1 MDARRNSGSYVRP
14 TDYFTHHDSQPTV
27 HVPKTRR
34 SDIHRGPSYIE
45 PLPQLDTR
53 GATAYRNSA
62 FDRSPVS
69 DEHASRHRSKHGTV
83 SDRSP
88 LQRLEGKL
96 DDISKEE
103 KRARVESAEQR
114 ARQKSSANQ
123 SRRVDAGH
131 RQPLSHLPDSG
142 YRRHERRYSSAPTSG
157 TEHNDNMHRGRSSL
171 DHGGRLPGAT
181 DADKLN
187 AGQIF
192 GRASDALV
200 TPGQA
205 RTVGESHKYSD
216 HPMNIGGQTRPER
229 SNSKSYRH
237 RARDAGFVGAAAA
250 AAMPSHDPRAYEG
263 TGGQERGRRFSDHHD
278 EMRLTSR
285 DRKTNASQYTS
296 PHDQHAGH
304 KSSSHAA
311 GAQQSLHISR
321 TGGNGGLKAAIQ
333 HQDPDPVSPKSVRT
347 GNKHGPVYSIPPQIA
362 SGQDAR
368 DHVGFSEAQLV
379 APPQGDQS
387 ASRHQHHGF
396 NNLFHRNQ
404 HKDGVYRKG
413 PELQEWRQAG
423 VARLSAGDHDL
434 QDSTQASANKNG
446 HWWDGRGSRHRN
458 SDNNSSG
465 TYDGAY
471 DEPAKTFRPPLFLK
485 CGPLLRYT
493 GMRREISS
501 NKSHTGHTEKE
512 IWRGTV
518 MIVTQDERSSYEEI
532 PTLRLFAQSMELLP
546 PLSAEIQQDPPS
558 QYLDPIAGQ
567 MKVSRTGQ
575 PLFVRSV
582 AVLED
587 GVDLSRVENE
597 SGLFE
602 LTNSF
607 DREPQQTNRPLAHEG
622 QSRNTRNRPRVRAR
636 DGEMV
641 GKYREVKA
649 VRLHRER
656 GVTFW
661 RFNLEIELGLRQAR
675 VAYRINRGPA
685 IGFWVPGR
693 GQSMNIMFHSCNGFS
708 LSVNSNEFTGPD
720 PLWRD
725 VLNKHLSR
733 PFHVMLGGGD
743 QIYNDAAMR
752 DTTYFKEWLQTKSP
766 EHKHRAD
773 FTEEMQDELE
783 SFYLERYS
791 MWFSQGLFG
800 MANSQIPMVN
810 IWDDHDIIDV
820 SILMSVWC
828 LC

>member
-1 MDARRNSGSYVRP
+1 MDARQNSGSYARP

-27 HVPKTRR
+27 HVPKARR
-34 SDIHRGPSYIE
+34 SDIHHGPSCIE

-53 GATAYRNSA
+53 GVTSYRNSA
-62 FDRSPVS
+62 FDKSPTS
-69 DEHASRHRSKHGTV
+69 PEHASRHRSKHGTV

-96 DDISKEE
+96 DNISKEE
-103 KRARVESAEQR
+103 KRARIENAEQQV
-114 ARQKSSANQ
+114 RQKSSANQ

-157 TEHNDNMHRGRSSL
+157 TEHNDNMQQGRSSL
-171 DHGGRLPGAT
+171 DYEGRPSDAT
-181 DADKLN
+181 DANGMN
-187 AGQIF
+187 ASQRF
-192 GRASDALV
+192 RRASDALRSQ
-200 TPGQA
+200 GQA
-205 RTVGESHKYSD
+205 QTAEESHSYPD
-216 HPMNIGGQTRPER
+216 YPRNTGGQTHPKR
-229 SNSKSYRH
+229 SSSKSYRH

-250 AAMPSHDPRAYEG
+250 AAMPSHDPHAYEG

-278 EMRLTSR
+278 EMRLTNR
-285 DRKTNASQYTS
+285 DKKNNASQYTS
-296 PHDQHAGH
+296 PSDQHAGH

-311 GAQQSLHISR
+311 GAQQSLHTSR
-321 TGGNGGLKAAIQ
+321 TGANGGLKAAIQ
-333 HQDPDPVSPKSVRT
+333 HQDPDPVPPKSVRT
-347 GNKHGPVYSIPPQIA
+347 GNKHGPAYSIPPQTA
-362 SGQDAR
+362 GGQDAR
-368 DHVGFSEAQLV
+368 DHVGFSNAQPT
-379 APPQGDQS
+379 APPQDDQS
-387 ASRHQHHGF
+387 ARRHQHHGVS
-396 NNLFHRNQ
+396 NLFHRNQ
-404 HKDGVYRKG
+404 HKDGVYRKR

-423 VARLSAGDHDL
+423 VARLFADDHDL
-434 QDSTQASANKNG
+434 QDSTQVNANKNG
-446 HWWDGRGSRHRN
+446 HWWDGRGSRHSN
-458 SDNNSSG
+458 PVNTSSG
-465 TYDGAY
+465 AYDGAY
-471 DEPAKTFRPPLFLK
+471 DEPAKTFRPHLFLK

-493 GMRREISS
+493 GMRREKLSH
-501 NKSHTGHTEKE
+501 KSHTGHTEKE
-512 IWRGTV
+512 IWRGSV
-518 MIVTQDERSSYEEI
+518 MIVTQDERSSYEET

-546 PLSAEIQQDPPS
+546 PLSAELQEDPPS
-558 QYLDPIAGQ
+558 EYLDPIAGQ
-567 MKVSRTGQ
+567 MKISRTGQ
-575 PLFVRSV
+575 PLFVRPV
-582 AVLED
+582 DVLED
-587 GVDLSRVENE
+587 GVDVSRGENE

-602 LTNSF
+602 LTKSSNQ
-607 DREPQQTNRPLAHEG
+607 EPQQTHRHKAQED
-622 QSRNTRNRPRVRAR
+622 QSGNPRSRPRIRAR
-636 DGEMV
+636 DGEKA

-752 DTTYFKEWLQTKSP
+752 DTTYFKEWLQTKNP

-783 SFYLERYS
+783 LFYLDRYS

-820 SILMSVWC
+820 SSSMPVWC

>member
-1 MDARRNSGSYVRP
+1 MDNRRNSGSYARP
-14 TDYFTHHDSQPTV
+14 ADYFTHNDPQPTV

-34 SDIHRGPSYIE
+34 SDHHGPNYPE

-53 GATAYRNSA
+53 GATSYRNSA
-62 FDRSPVS
+62 FDRSPIS
-69 DEHASRHRSKHGTV
+69 PENASRHRSKHGTV

-88 LQRLEGKL
+88 LQKLEGKL

-103 KRARVESAEQR
+103 KRARIENAEQR

-131 RQPLSHLPDSG
+131 RQPLSQPPDSG

-157 TEHNDNMHRGRSSL
+157 PEHNDNMQQPRSSL
-171 DHGGRLPGAT
+171 DYGGRPS
-181 DADKLN
+181 DAIEVNELN
-187 AGQIF
+187 ASQRF
-192 GRASDALV
+192 RRASDALR
-200 TPGQA
+200 TQGQA
-205 RTVGESHKYSD
+205 QTAGENRGYPD
-216 HPMNIGGQTRPER
+216 YPRNTGEQIRPER
-229 SNSKSYRH
+229 SNSKNYRH

-250 AAMPSHDPRAYEG
+250 AAMPSHDPHASKD
-263 TGGQERGRRFSDHHD
+263 TGSQERGRRFSDHHD
-278 EMRLTSR
+278 EMRLASR
-285 DRKTNASQYTS
+285 DNDYSASQYTS
-296 PHDQHAGH
+296 SQRQHAGH
-304 KSSSHAA
+304 QGSSHAPS
-311 GAQQSLHISR
+311 AQQSLHTSR
-321 TGGNGGLKAAIQ
+321 TGANGGLKAALQ
-333 HQDPDPVSPKSVRT
+333 HQDPDPVPPKSVRT
-347 GNKHGPVYSIPPQIA
+347 DHKHGSAYSVPPQTA
-362 SGQDAR
+362 GGQDAR
-368 DHVGFSEAQLV
+368 NHVGFSDVQPI
-379 APPQGDQS
+379 APPQDDKS
-387 ASRHQHHGF
+387 ARRHQHHGVS
-396 NNLFHRNQ
+396 NLFHRDQ
-404 HKDGVYRKG
+404 HEDGVYRKR

-423 VARLSAGDHDL
+423 VAKLSADDHDL
-434 QDSTQASANKNG
+434 QDSTQASASKNG
-446 HWWDGRGSRHRN
+446 HWRDGRGSRHSN
-458 SDNNSSG
+458 SVNNNSG

-493 GMRREISS
+493 GMRREKLSH
-501 NKSHTGHTEKE
+501 KSHTGHTEKE
-512 IWRGTV
+512 IWRGSV

-546 PLSAEIQQDPPS
+546 PLSAELQQDPPPE
-558 QYLDPIAGQ
+558 YLDPIAGQ
-567 MKVSRTGQ
+567 MKISRTGQ
-575 PLFVRSV
+575 PLFVRPV
-582 AVLED
+582 TDLED
-587 GVDLSRVENE
+587 GVDVSRVENE

-602 LTNSF
+602 LTRAS
-607 DREPQQTNRPLAHEG
+607 DRQPQQTQRSTAQED
-622 QSRNTRNRPRVRAR
+622 QSGNPRNRPRIRAR
-636 DGEMV
+636 DGEKA

-661 RFNLEIELGLRQAR
+661 RFSLEIELGLRQAR

-752 DTTYFKEWLQTKSP
+752 DTTYFKEWLQTKNP

-783 SFYLERYS
+783 SFYLDRYS

-820 SILMSVWC
+820 SSVMHVWC

>member
-1 MDARRNSGSYVRP
+1 MDARRNSGSYARP
-14 TDYFTHHDSQPTV
+14 ADYFTQHDTQPTV
-27 HVPKTRR
+27 HVPMTRR
-34 SDIHRGPSYIE
+34 SDVHHGPHRSE

-53 GATAYRNSA
+53 GATSYRNSA
-62 FDRSPVS
+62 FDGSPIS
-69 DEHASRHRSKHGTV
+69 PEYTSRHRSKHSTV

-88 LQRLEGKL
+88 LQKLEGKL

-103 KRARVESAEQR
+103 RRARMENAEQR

-123 SRRVDAGH
+123 SRRVDA
-131 RQPLSHLPDSG
+131 RQQRPLSHIQGAG
-142 YRRHERRYSSAPTSG
+142 YRRHEQAYSSAPARG
-157 TEHNDNMHRGRSSL
+157 IEHDINTQQARRMLEYEQNSPAVANTNVL
-171 DHGGRLPGAT
+171 D
-181 DADKLN
+181 
-187 AGQIF
+187 AGQRF
-192 GRASDALV
+192 RRASDALR
-200 TPGQA
+200 TQSQA
-205 RTVGESHKYSD
+205 QIAAGTYQYPD
-216 HPMNIGGQTRPER
+216 HPNHTEGQPRIER
-229 SNSKSYRH
+229 SESKSYRH

-250 AAMPSHDPRAYEG
+250 AAMPSLVTHAHDVTGSQDRSRRSSSQRAEMHL
-263 TGGQERGRRFSDHHD
+263 TGHDQDHNANQHASHQERTTGHYSSSQPLGAQKSLH
-278 EMRLTSR
+278 TSR
-285 DRKTNASQYTS
+285 I
-296 PHDQHAGH
+296 
-304 KSSSHAA
+304 
-311 GAQQSLHISR
+311 GAKE
-321 TGGNGGLKAAIQ
+321 GVKAAIQ
-333 HQDPDPVSPKSVRT
+333 HQDPDPVPPKSVKT
-347 GNKHGPVYSIPPQIA
+347 GFKHGPAYVIPPQSA
-362 SGQDAR
+362 SAQDAR
-368 DHVGFSEAQLV
+368 NHVGFSNVQPV
-379 APPQGDQS
+379 APPQDDRSTGHH
-387 ASRHQHHGF
+387 RHGVS
-396 NNLFHRNQ
+396 NLFHRHQ
-404 HKDGVYRKG
+404 HKDGIYRKR

-423 VARLSAGDHDL
+423 IARLSADDHDV
-434 QDSTQASANKNG
+434 QDSIQATSSKNG
-446 HWWDGRGSRHRN
+446 HRWDGRGPRR
-458 SDNNSSG
+458 SDPINNSSWA
-465 TYDGAY
+465 YDGAY

-493 GMRREISS
+493 GMRREKLSQS
-501 NKSHTGHTEKE
+501 SHTGHTEKE

-518 MIVTQDERSSYEEI
+518 MIVTQDEHSSYAEA

-546 PLSAEIQQDPPS
+546 PLSAERQQDPPPE
-558 QYLDPIAGQ
+558 YLDPIAGQ
-567 MKVSRTGQ
+567 VKLSRTGQ
-575 PLFVRSV
+575 PLFVRPV
-582 AVLED
+582 TALED
-587 GVDLSRVENE
+587 GVDVSRVENE

-602 LTNSF
+602 LTNSQ
-607 DREPQQTNRPLAHEG
+607 DRNSQQAHKPLAQEDRHSNVRG
-622 QSRNTRNRPRVRAR
+622 GPRIRAR
-636 DGEMV
+636 DGEKA

-649 VRLHRER
+649 IRLHRER

-675 VAYRINRGPA
+675 VAYRINKGPA

-752 DTTYFKEWLQTKSP
+752 DTTHFKEWLQTKNP

-820 SILMSVWC
+820 SSQNAVEC